1 MSRLILV
8 AGAALLVLAPP
19 VLAQGHGDKGGGKGG
34 GGHAQQG
41 GKPDRGGGREH
52 HANSERGRDR
62 NEAGRASVNRQ
73 IIRQE
78 SRGSARHEDRGNAR
92 HAEMA
97 SGKPEPSRARV
108 ERRELRQEARQQI
121 HDAQRMADHRTDRRT
136 AAPVIERRSNDLRP
150 AQVRAD
156 PNRVR
161 VLERGRYVRPAR
173 MLNGCPPGLAR
184 KGNGCLPPGQARKLI
199 PNTTSSLYRYSSW
212 YDDAVRDNWG
222 YWNGYA
228 YRVDPVTH
236 LVAATVPLLGGALYR
251 DAVWPQVYADY
262 TPDPYYVRYF
272 GYDDDYE
279 YRYADGALFAVRPNN
294 YEIEAVAALLAGD
307 PWAVGRPVPIGYSV
321 YNVPPSY
328 RDRYYDGPEAWYR
341 YSDGYVYRIDPSTQL
356 VLAAIALLA

>member
-8 AGAALLVLAPP
+8 ASAALLVLAPP
-19 VLAQGHGDKGGGKGG
+19 ALAQGHGDKGGGKGG

-41 GKPDRGGGREH
+41 GKPDRGGGRGQRPE
-52 HANSERGRDR
+52 AERGRER
-62 NEAGRASVNRQ
+62 NDAGRAAV
-73 IIRQE
+73 
-78 SRGSARHEDRGNAR
+78 
-92 HAEMA
+92 
-97 SGKPEPSRARV
+97 
-108 ERRELRQEARQQI
+108 RREPRQEA
-121 HDAQRMADHRTDRRT
+121 HGNDRRMEMGRGKPD
-136 AAPVIERRSNDLRP
+136 AARERNDRSDLRAAARQRPDRSPPTSVAERRADLRSER
-150 AQVRAD
+150 RAD
-156 PNRVR
+156 VRPDRIRDDVRPERIRAEADRVR
-161 VLERGRYVRPAR
+161 VIERGRYVRPTR
-173 MLNGCPPGLAR
+173 LLNGCPPGLAR